1 MKKRSKTVP
10 GRISPGSVFRAAAL
24 SVLIALAA
32 VFSFTGCSTETLEQ
46 LDSAAGQ
53 ISSVLEEYPGESDNA
68 EDSVAVTPEQT
79 SGIPQTA
86 EASAPESSVESTNGD
101 ESEGAA
107 PAPAETPEQPDSA
120 AGQISSVLEENPGE
134 SDNAEDGAAVTPE
147 QPSGIPQTAEAGAP
161 ESHVESTIG
170 DESEGAAP
178 APAETPESQ
187 PNAPPAID
195 ENGSYTTKDD
205 VALYI
210 HTYGHLPQNFITKKQ
225 ARELG
230 WSGGSVEEY
239 APGKCIGGDHF
250 GNYEGLLP
258 EGKSYTE
265 CDINTLGKSG
275 RGAERIIFSD
285 DGMIYY
291 TGDHYASFTLLY
303 GE

>member
-10 GRISPGSVFRAAAL
+10 GRISPGSMIRAAAL
-24 SVLIALAA
+24 SVLIMLAA
-32 VFSFTGCSTETLEQ
+32 VFSFTGCSSETLEQ
-46 LDSAAGQ
+46 PDSAAGQ
-53 ISSVLEEYPGESDNA
+53 ISSVLEEYPGESATKNA
-68 EDSVAVTPEQT
+68 EDGAAVT
-79 SGIPQTA
+79 PQTA
-86 EASAPESSVESTNGD
+86 EVSAPESSVESTIGD
-101 ESEGAA
+101 ESEGSA
-107 PAPAETPEQPDSA
+107 PAPAETPEQPDGA
-120 AGQISSVLEENPGE
+120 AGISSALEENPGE
-134 SDNAEDGAAVTPE
+134 SNNAEDGAAVM
-147 QPSGIPQTAEAGAP
+147 PQTAEASAP
-161 ESHVESTIG
+161 ESPVESAIG

-178 APAETPESQ
+178 APAETQESQ
-187 PNAPPAID
+187 PNAPPVID